1 MNLVDT
7 VKLRRPVFGGASA
20 GTTGRVG
27 RDDRGNAVWEWA
39 GDVADPSLEQAGL
52 AIIDEAPLP
61 QANVRINRLAS
72 RSGYNPYES
81 GLIER
86 KGSRVKRRDLHE
98 LSRWIEQRKARGED
112 TKG

>member
-7 VKLRRPVFGGASA
+7 VKLRRPVFGGARA

-27 RDDRGNAVWEWA
+27 HDDRGNAVWEWA
-39 GDVADPSLEQAGL
+39 GDSVDASLEQTGL
-52 AIIDEAPLP
+52 AIIDEEPLP
-61 QANVRINRLAS
+61 QANVRINKLAS

-86 KGSRVKRRDLHE
+86 KGSRARRRDLRE

>member
-1 MNLVDT
+1 MD
-7 VKLRRPVFGGASA
+7 A
-20 GTTGRVG
+20 
-27 RDDRGNAVWEWA
+27 
-39 GDVADPSLEQAGL
+39 SLEQTGL
-52 AIIDEAPLP
+52 AIIDEEPLP
-61 QANVRINRLAS
+61 QANVRINKLAS

-86 KGSRVKRRDLHE
+86 KGSRARRRDLRE